1 MPRTRSE
8 HYDDKKRNLLEVA
21 AKMFAD
27 TGYVS
32 CRMEDIAERC
42 DVSKSMLYHYFKRKE
57 DILYAILSEYVA
69 RLNMFIEEFLEQEV
83 AADRKSYFQ
92 NFLTDYL
99 QIAIESRE
107 KHAVTLND
115 TRWLTAEQL
124 KLQEDLERRNVDLFV
139 ELLKRVNPNYAV
151 TEYRVYAF
159 LLIGMINWVGLWYK
173 SSGQISPG
181 ELYDRIGQLFLDGFM
196 TEYKAR

>member
-92 NFLTDYL
+92 NFLTEYL

-139 ELLKRVNPNYAV
+139 ELLKRVNPGYAV

>member
-92 NFLTDYL
+92 NFLTEYL

-124 KLQEDLERRNVDLFV
+124 RLQEDLERRNVDLFV

>member
-69 RLNMFIEEFLEQEV
+69 RLNIFIEEFLEQEV